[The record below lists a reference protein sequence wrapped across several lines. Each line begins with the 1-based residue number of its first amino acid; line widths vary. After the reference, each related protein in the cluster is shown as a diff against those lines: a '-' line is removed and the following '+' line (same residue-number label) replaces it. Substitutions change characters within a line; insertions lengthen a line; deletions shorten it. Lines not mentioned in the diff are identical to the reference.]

1 MKHSVKDAKVF
12 CSLMPPFSNRSKEPL
27 KKKKKKRIKTEAVI
41 TLLVKRI
48 QCSVEHILEHKLD
61 MKEQEP
67 CPP

>member
-1 MKHSVKDAKVF
+1 MLPNA
-12 CSLMPPFSNRSKEPL
+12 SLFKQKQRAI
-27 KKKKKKRIKTEAVI
+27 KKKKEKKTEAVI

-61 MKEQEP
+61 MREQEP

>member
-1 MKHSVKDAKVF
+1 MLPNA
-12 CSLMPPFSNRSKEPL
+12 SLFKQKQRAI

-67 CPP
+67 CSP